1 MQTYREW
8 FNEQTLLTEM
18 ATDRKKAEKVINGL
32 GDEIFKHLIKIL
44 YWIDDINYNKH
55 INDIDTWLN
64 KVDKIEIKPKS
75 SRLKKSDYYNWLYD
89 ELHSSS
95 SQLRKSIKFI
105 SKEYGK
111 LQKSGLNEED
121 LYLKLKQIYTELS
134 LDLHSDNF
142 NSIKDYLNE

>member
-55 INDIDTWLN
+55 CSDINSWLYKIQDIEL
-64 KVDKIEIKPKS
+64 KPNSKRIS
-75 SRLKKSDYYNWLYD
+75 AKDYHFWLYD
-89 ELHSSS
+89 EFYSSIN
-95 SQLRKSIKFI
+95 QLNSTIKR
-105 SKEYGK
+105 
-111 LQKSGLNEED
+111 
-121 LYLKLKQIYTELS
+121 KLKDYHNLKRTNITEEELYNKLKNIYEKLCK
-134 LDLHSDNF
+134 DLNTNKFED
-142 NSIKDYLNE
+142 INEYI

>member
-55 INDIDTWLN
+55 CTDINSWLYKIQDIEL
-64 KVDKIEIKPKS
+64 KPNSKRIS
-75 SRLKKSDYYNWLYD
+75 VKDYYFWLYD
-89 ELHSSS
+89 EFYSSKN
-95 SQLRKSIKFI
+95 QLNSTIKRKLKDYHNLKRTDITEEELYI
-105 SKEYGK
+105 K
-111 LQKSGLNEED
+111 LQELYKHLCTDLSNNKFED
-121 LYLKLKQIYTELS
+121 
-134 LDLHSDNF
+134 
-142 NSIKDYLNE
+142 IKDYI